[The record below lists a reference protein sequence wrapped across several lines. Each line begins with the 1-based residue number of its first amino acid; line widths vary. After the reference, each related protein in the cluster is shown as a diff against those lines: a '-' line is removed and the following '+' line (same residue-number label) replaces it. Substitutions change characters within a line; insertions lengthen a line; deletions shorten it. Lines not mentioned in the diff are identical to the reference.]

1 MVDIEAVDLADLQQW
16 LEHVE
21 RKESAERLMLAIARK
36 QGITVREL
44 ADWYDR
50 PPEEIRAWFERLE
63 EEPIASAIAES
74 EGISIELLADEYG
87 VSSTTI
93 RNWLRD
99 LASEPVEDAV
109 DVLGR
114 YSRRQSAPQLQRTR
128 SRVTFLD
135 YEAIDARDGW
145 SVDDEDLF
153 EKASDADLSPE
164 EHGRIVVEPG
174 ETILEGAEKRG
185 FEWPYAC
192 RGGACANCAVMVR
205 SGDIAMPGN
214 NVLSDE
220 QVNTLNARL
229 TCVGV
234 PVTEDVEV
242 ITNVQ
247 HLDQFADLRLP
258 SPFDTLE

>member
-1 MVDIEAVDLADLQQW
+1 MD
-16 LEHVE
+16 
-21 RKESAERLMLAIARK
+21 S
-36 QGITVREL
+36 
-44 ADWYDR
+44 
-50 PPEEIRAWFERLE
+50 PF
-63 EEPIASAIAES
+63 
-74 EGISIELLADEYG
+74 
-87 VSSTTI
+87 
-93 RNWLRD
+93 
-99 LASEPVEDAV
+99 
-109 DVLGR
+109 DVLGVDPDADEATVVR
-114 YSRRQSAPQLQRTR
+114 AYRRRVKETHPDQGGSTAEFKRVQEAYAAIQAGEASSTEVPAADDIKARGGSGPR
-128 SRVTFLD
+128 SNGADPGGDSSDQGTSTAQDAVRMEYLD
-135 YEAIDARDGW
+135 YEVAARHGWQID
-145 SVDDEDLF
+145 DDDLF
-153 EKASDADLSPE
+153 ERASEADLDPDSY
-164 EHGRIVVEPG
+164 GRLLVQPG
-174 ETILEGAEKRG
+174 ETILEAAEERG
-185 FEWPYAC
+185 FSWPYAC